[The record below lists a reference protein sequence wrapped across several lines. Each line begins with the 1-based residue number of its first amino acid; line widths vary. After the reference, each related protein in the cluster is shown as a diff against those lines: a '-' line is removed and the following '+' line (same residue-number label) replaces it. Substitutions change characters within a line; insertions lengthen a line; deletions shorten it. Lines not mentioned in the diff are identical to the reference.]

1 MVTIQTMS
9 SATRARFDVGCVRLA
24 LMNETVAATL
34 TVIAE
39 HVERYR
45 QQLAEVGP
53 RSVQGDREDLRAA
66 ILEAEQGLRNAE
78 RLLRR
83 AVKLAA

>member
-1 MVTIQTMS
+1 
-9 SATRARFDVGCVRLA
+9 
-24 LMNETVAATL
+24 MNDPLAATL

-45 QQLAEVGP
+45 QQLAEAGP
-53 RSVQGDREDLRAA
+53 LAVPAGREDVRAA
-66 ILEAEQGLRNAE
+66 VLEAEQGLRNAE

-83 AVKLAA
+83 ALKVLG

>member
-1 MVTIQTMS
+1 
-9 SATRARFDVGCVRLA
+9 
-24 LMNETVAATL
+24 MNDPVAATL

-53 RSVQGDREDLRAA
+53 LGIPAGREDLRAA
-66 ILEAEQGLRNAE
+66 VGEAEQGLRNAG

-83 AVKLAA
+83 ALKLIS

>member
-1 MVTIQTMS
+1 
-9 SATRARFDVGCVRLA
+9 
-24 LMNETVAATL
+24 MNDPLAATL

-45 QQLAEVGP
+45 QQLAEAGP
-53 RSVQGDREDLRAA
+53 LRVPAGREDIQAA
-66 ILEAEQGLRNAE
+66 VREAEQALRNAE

-83 AVKLAA
+83 ALKLIT

>member
-1 MVTIQTMS
+1 MHES
-9 SATRARFDVGCVRLA
+9 L
-24 LMNETVAATL
+24 AATL

-45 QQLAEVGP
+45 QQLADAAPTGIAA
-53 RSVQGDREDLRAA
+53 GREDLRAA
-66 ILEAEQGLRNAE
+66 VAEAEQGLRNAE

-83 AVKLAA
+83 AVKLTR

>member
-1 MVTIQTMS
+1 
-9 SATRARFDVGCVRLA
+9 
-24 LMNETVAATL
+24 MNDPLAATL

-45 QQLAEVGP
+45 QQLAEIGP
-53 RSVQGDREDLRAA
+53 LHVPPSREDVQAA
-66 ILEAEQGLRNAE
+66 VREAEQALRNAE

-83 AVKLAA
+83 ALKVIG

>member
-1 MVTIQTMS
+1 
-9 SATRARFDVGCVRLA
+9 
-24 LMNETVAATL
+24 MNDPVAATL
-34 TVIAE
+34 MVIAE

-53 RSVQGDREDLRAA
+53 LEIPAEREDLRSAVR
-66 ILEAEQGLRNAE
+66 EAEQGLRNAS

-83 AVKLAA
+83 ALKLID

>member
-1 MVTIQTMS
+1 
-9 SATRARFDVGCVRLA
+9 
-24 LMNETVAATL
+24 MNETVAATL

-39 HVERYR
+39 HVGRYR
-45 QQLAEVGP
+45 QQLAEVGA
-53 RSVQGDREDLRAA
+53 RSVPGEREDLRAA

-83 AVKLAA
+83 ALKLAG